1 MGEKGRLDNDE
12 IDRLVREA
20 EQYKAED
27 DQIKK
32 KIEAKNSLE
41 HYCYTIKQQLDDAK
55 LKAQFTEDDK
65 KPSMT
70 LPTKLSNGSRETP
83 TPNSKS
89 TKPNKK
95 KPRLSGTPSC
105 KEFTKKWVVNPEEC
119 PVVCQEGCLEVECPE
134 VCLVEW
140 ECQVGWEEECL
151 SNHLRLPM
159 LMKLTDP
166 AEINIKFL
174 KISIFLSVYMYLTN
188 IA

>member
-1 MGEKGRLDNDE
+1 MGSTDWSKRLSN
-12 IDRLVREA
+12 
-20 EQYKAED
+20 
-27 DQIKK
+27 
-32 KIEAKNSLE
+32 
-41 HYCYTIKQQLDDAK
+41 TK
-55 LKAQFTEDDK
+55 LKTTRSRK
-65 KPSMT
+65 KLKPRTLWSTTATPSNNNLTMPSSKLSSPKTTKKSSVT
-70 LPTKLSNGSRETP
+70 LPTKLSNGSRATP

-95 KPRLSGTPSC
+95 KLRLSGTPSC
-105 KEFTKKWVVNPEEC
+105 REFTKKWVVNPE
-119 PVVCQEGCLEVECPE
+119 ECPE

-166 AEINIKFL
+166 AEIIIKFL

>member
-1 MGEKGRLDNDE
+1 MGSTDWSKRLSN
-12 IDRLVREA
+12 
-20 EQYKAED
+20 
-27 DQIKK
+27 
-32 KIEAKNSLE
+32 
-41 HYCYTIKQQLDDAK
+41 TK
-55 LKAQFTEDDK
+55 LKTTRSRK
-65 KPSMT
+65 KLKPRTLWSTTATPSNNNLTMPSSKLSSPKTTKKSSVT
-70 LPTKLSNGSRETP
+70 LPTKLSNGSRATP

-95 KPRLSGTPSC
+95 KLRLSGTPSC
-105 KEFTKKWVVNPEEC
+105 REFTKKWVVNT
-119 PVVCQEGCLEVECPE
+119 EGCLEVECPE

-188 IA
+188 ITK